1 MKLRVEKNIV
11 EFYPENEDEKDSL
24 ESLWRQLIDCVK
36 ETKKLVPIG
45 EYVPEK
51 NNVARCTIES

>member
-1 MKLRVEKNIV
+1 MEKNIV
-11 EFYPENEDEKDSL
+11 EFQPENQQERDSL

-36 ETKKLVPIG
+36 ETRKLVPIG

-51 NNVARCTIES
+51 ENVARFTVES

>member
-1 MKLRVEKNIV
+1 MKFHMEKNIV
-11 EFYPENEDEKDSL
+11 EFYPENDNEKDSL
-24 ESLWRQLIDCVK
+24 ELIWKQLIDCVK

-51 NNVARCTIES
+51 KNVARFTIES